1 VSRSV
6 ARRRSRGVYGRLL
19 RFAPLSSMAGLG
31 ALTFSV
37 EAYPLTVLFGIGAVV
52 AGRRLLDRRG
62 NARRELWRRARANA
76 AELMRVARMDGIAA
90 PQMKRLVGLQEGL
103 LESWEILPGEYGPLL
118 LEDLYTVAGEVE
130 VSAQLAR
137 RRSALRRHLESVDR
151 RAIVGRIRELEREI
165 SGLEEGSALRASFE
179 AALEGR
185 RGELEAH
192 EQIPGAIGMINAQLE
207 GIESLLGNLRGELL
221 ALDASP
227 TTLSPESGLVGLKQR
242 VAYFRRSLDEVKR
255 SVDRLPDE
263 ITEPLPERVTAR

>member
-1 VSRSV
+1 MSRLV
-6 ARRRSRGVYGRLL
+6 ARRRSGGVYGSLM
-19 RFAPLSSMAGLG
+19 RFAPLRSMVGLG
-31 ALTFSV
+31 ALTLSA
-37 EAYPLTVLFGIGAVV
+37 EAYPLTVLFGIGAIL
-52 AGRRLLDRRG
+52 AGRRLLDRQGR
-62 NARRELWRRARANA
+62 ARRELWRQARANA
-76 AELMRVARMDGIAA
+76 AEL
-90 PQMKRLVGLQEGL
+90 KRLARLQEGL

-118 LEDLYTVAGEVE
+118 LEDLYTVVGEVE

-151 RAIVGRIRELEREI
+151 RSIVGRIRELEREI
-165 SGLEEGSALRASFE
+165 SSLEEGSALRTSFE

-192 EQIPGAIGMINAQLE
+192 EQIPSAIGMINAQLE

-227 TTLSPESGLVGLKQR
+227 TALSPESGLVGLKQR

-263 ITEPLPERVTAR
+263 ITEPLPERIPTR

>member
-1 VSRSV
+1 MSRSV

-192 EQIPGAIGMINAQLE
+192 EQIPEAIGMINAQLE

-227 TTLSPESGLVGLKQR
+227 TALSPESGLVGLKQR

-255 SVDRLPDE
+255 SVDQLPDE
-263 ITEPLPERVTAR
+263 ITEPLPGRVPAR

>member
-1 VSRSV
+1 MSRSV
-6 ARRRSRGVYGRLL
+6 ARRRSRGVYGSLL
-19 RFAPLSSMAGLG
+19 RFAPLSSIAGLG

-37 EAYPLTVLFGIGAVV
+37 EAYPLTVLFGIGAIF
-52 AGRRLLDRRG
+52 AGKRLLDRRG

-76 AELMRVARMDGIAA
+76 AELMRVARTDSIAA
-90 PQMKRLVGLQEGL
+90 PQMQRLAKLQEGL

-118 LEDLYTVAGEVE
+118 LEDLYIVVGEVE

-227 TTLSPESGLVGLKQR
+227 AALSPESGLVGLKQR
-242 VAYFRRSLDEVKR
+242 VAYFRRSLDEVKQ

-263 ITEPLPERVTAR
+263 ITEPLPERMPAR

>member
-1 VSRSV
+1 MSRSV

-90 PQMKRLVGLQEGL
+90 PQMKRLAKLQEGL

-137 RRSALRRHLESVDR
+137 RRSALRSHLESVDR

-165 SGLEEGSALRASFE
+165 SGLQEGSALRASFE

-192 EQIPGAIGMINAQLE
+192 EQIPEAIGMINAQLE

-263 ITEPLPERVTAR
+263 ITEPLPERVPVR